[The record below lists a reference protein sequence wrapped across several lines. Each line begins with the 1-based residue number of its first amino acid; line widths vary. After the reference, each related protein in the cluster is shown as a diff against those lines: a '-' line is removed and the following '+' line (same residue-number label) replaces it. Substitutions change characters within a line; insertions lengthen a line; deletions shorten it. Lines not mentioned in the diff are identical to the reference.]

1 MQRRVIILGAA
12 GRDFHNFN
20 VCFRNDPAYRVVAFT
35 AAQIP
40 DIGGRRYPPEL
51 AGPAYPEGIAVVP
64 ESQLEKLIEENQAD
78 MVVFSYSDLSH
89 NAVMDLASRALAKGA
104 DFLLLGA
111 ERTMLRGR
119 TPVVSVCGV
128 RTGSGKSPV
137 ARHVVRMLR
146 GLGRRPVVVRH
157 PMAYGDLVRQRVQ
170 RFAIPADLER
180 ERCSLEER
188 EEYEPHLAD
197 GTIVYAGVDYA
208 AVLAEAEREG
218 DSIVWDG
225 GGNDTP
231 FFRPKLEIVVVDPH
245 RAGHELLYSPGEVNF
260 LRAQIVV
267 IAKADTAPPGSIAK
281 VRRHIAE
288 RNPQAQVVEAESRIL
303 VQHAEKI
310 RGLRVLVVED
320 GPTLTRGEMP
330 YGAGVMAARR
340 YGAGQVVDPRPFAVG
355 SVHEA
360 YQNYRHLGPC
370 LPAMGYSVA
379 QLADLEATIA
389 AVPCDLVLVATPAD
403 LKRAIRI
410 AQPSLRVHYAME
422 ERGEPILLP
431 RLRELFAT
439 ASSPHPDH
447 GTDKLGF
454 RNSAPEAP

>member
-40 DIGGRRYPPEL
+40 DMAGRRYPGEL
-51 AGPAYPEGIAVVP
+51 AGPSYPEGIAVVP
-64 ESQLEKLIEENQAD
+64 ESQLEKLIVENQAD
-78 MVVFSYSDLSH
+78 VVVFSYSDVSH
-89 NAVMDLASRALAKGA
+89 TAVMGLASRAIAKGA
-104 DFLLLGA
+104 DFLLIGA
-111 ERTMLRGR
+111 ERTMLRAR
-119 TPVVSVCGV
+119 APVVSVCGV
-128 RTGSGKSPV
+128 RTGSGKTPV
-137 ARHVVRMLR
+137 ARHVVKLLR

-180 ERCSLEER
+180 ERCTLEER

-197 GTIVYAGVDYA
+197 GSVVYSGVDYA

-225 GGNDTP
+225 GGNDLP
-231 FFRPKLEIVVVDPH
+231 FFRPNLEIVVVDPH
-245 RAGHELLYSPGEVNF
+245 RAGHELLYAPGEANF

-267 IAKADTAPPGSIAK
+267 IAKADTAPPGSIAT

-288 RNPQAQVVEAESRIL
+288 RNPQAQVVEADSQIL
-303 VQHAEKI
+303 VQHPEKI

-330 YGAGVMAARR
+330 YGAGVIAARR
-340 YGAGQVVDPRPFAVG
+340 HFAGQLVDPRPFAVG
-355 SVHEA
+355 SVHET
-360 YQNYRHLGPC
+360 YLNYRHLGPC
-370 LPAMGYSVA
+370 VPAMGYSVA

-410 AQPSLRVHYAME
+410 AQPCLRVHYAME
-422 ERGEPILLP
+422 ERGEPVLLP
-431 RLRELFAT
+431 RLRELFALPGT
-439 ASSPHPDH
+439 AHPSSAARRA
-447 GTDKLGF
+447 G
-454 RNSAPEAP
+454 